1 MVFMQFKCHA
11 LGCAP
16 RSHFSI
22 ALHWIRSII
31 AVGVDGDN
39 MVSSLAEFSDGLLKG
54 LQRVPINSE
63 ETTTCFTVLLLNGGE
78 VVVDEAHPSVELR
91 QPVEDVLVE
100 TEKTNDGMT
109 GLARSSQPFVV
120 LKAKVPSVPEKRNVR
135 HMEWG

>member
-63 ETTTCFTVLLLNGGE
+63 ETTTCSRASKLRIIVSAPPIPPRGGDGGGGDGGGDE
-78 VVVDEAHPSVELR
+78 V
-91 QPVEDVLVE
+91 
-100 TEKTNDGMT
+100 
-109 GLARSSQPFVV
+109 
-120 LKAKVPSVPEKRNVR
+120 
-135 HMEWG
+135 